1 MEKQKAEGKT
11 HFNLMLEPD
20 ISDKVEKKAVEMGMA
35 KTQYIIYCIDNQPAI
50 PTITYQTD
58 DLNEIIDILCD
69 VKRSL
74 EGLTDGIVLTGSVT
88 ERDIQRLLEM
98 NQQVNEQYLNLVQK
112 VDKQRNQVTKAA
124 RRLVR
129 DWKRSEQEAKEGLSE

>member
-1 MEKQKAEGKT
+1 MEKKKAEVKT

-20 ISDKVEKKAVEMGMA
+20 ISDKVEKKAVEMGMP

-112 VDKQRNQVTKAA
+112 FDKQRNQVTKAA
-124 RRLVR
+124 HRLVR
-129 DWKRSEQEAKEGLSE
+129 DWKRSEQEAKKGLSE

>member
-1 MEKQKAEGKT
+1 MEADKSKKTDRFQVWVEPKRKQE
-11 HFNLMLEPD
+11 LMETA
-20 ISDKVEKKAVEMGMA
+20 SQQGM
-35 KTQYIIYCIDNQPAI
+35 TLSEYILKCVDNQPAV

-74 EGLTDGIVLTGSVT
+74 EGLTEGLVLTGSVT

-112 VDKQRNQVTKAA
+112 FDKQRNQVTKAA

>member
-1 MEKQKAEGKT
+1 MEDENKARTQMCLKMTQEQEKLIEGG
-11 HFNLMLEPD
+11 
-20 ISDKVEKKAVEMGMA
+20 SEKMGMN
-35 KTQYIIYCIDNQPAI
+35 KTQYVLYCVENQPAI

-98 NQQVNEQYLNLVQK
+98 NQQMNEQYLNLVQK
-112 VDKQRNQVTKAA
+112 FDKQRNQVTKAA